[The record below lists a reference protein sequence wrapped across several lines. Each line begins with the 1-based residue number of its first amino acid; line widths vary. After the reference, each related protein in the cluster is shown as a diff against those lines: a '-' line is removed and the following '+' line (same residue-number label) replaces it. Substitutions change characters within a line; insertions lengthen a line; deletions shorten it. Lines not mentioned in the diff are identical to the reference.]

1 MIFDTHSH
9 YDDERYE
16 EDREELIKS
25 LREKNVGA
33 VTNICASYRSLTD
46 VRLLTEKY
54 DFIYGAVGLHPEGI
68 DELIKMGETAKSRS
82 EVLDEMRELLINN
95 DKIVAV
101 GEIGLDY
108 HYEEPPRDIQK
119 IWFEEQM
126 CLAEELK
133 KPVVIHSRDACE
145 DTMDILRAHPDVTG
159 VMHCYSYA
167 KETAVELL
175 NMGYVIGVGGVVTF
189 KNSKKL
195 KETVEFLPL
204 DKIVLETDCPYLAP
218 EPFRGSRN
226 DSSLISYVIE
236 TVANIKGLDK
246 ETVEKACWDN
256 ACRLYGLNIQ
266 EKI

>member
-1 MIFDTHSH
+1 MIFDPHSH
-9 YDDERYE
+9 YDDERYD
-16 EDREELIKS
+16 EDREDILKI

-33 VTNICASYRSLTD
+33 ITNICASYESLEA
-46 VRLLTEKY
+46 VRALTEKY

-68 DELIKMGETAKSRS
+68 DELIKMGDAAKSRS

-95 DKIVAV
+95 DKMVAV

-108 HYEEPPRDIQK
+108 HYEAPPKDIQK
-119 IWFEEQM
+119 IWFDEQM
-126 CLAEELK
+126 SLAGELK

-167 KETAVELL
+167 KETAAELL
-175 NMGYVIGVGGVVTF
+175 KMGYVIGVGGVVTF

-195 KETVEFLPL
+195 KETVEYVPL

-218 EPFRGSRN
+218 EPYRGSRN
-226 DSSLISYVIE
+226 DSSLIKYVME
-236 TVANIKGLDK
+236 EVARLKGIDVT
-246 ETVEKACWDN
+246 EVEKACWDN
-256 ACRLYGLNIQ
+256 ACRLYGIKQVNV
-266 EKI
+266 